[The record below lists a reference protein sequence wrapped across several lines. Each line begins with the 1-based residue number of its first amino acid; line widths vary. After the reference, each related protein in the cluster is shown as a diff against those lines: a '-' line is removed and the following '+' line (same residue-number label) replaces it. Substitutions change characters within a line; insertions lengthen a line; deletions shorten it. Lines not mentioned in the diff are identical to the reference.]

1 MQAVGARSALQLDIN
16 WNWTRFLLVGLR
28 DGQPRVTSA
37 LIDDMAHGKN
47 EYFSWPSNRDFFYLV
62 ARESAD

>member
-1 MQAVGARSALQLDIN
+1 
-16 WNWTRFLLVGLR
+16 
-28 DGQPRVTSA
+28 
-37 LIDDMAHGKN
+37 MAHGKN